1 MAESPPAR
9 RIKRA
14 DLRRILLTMSAILAL
29 GLISAK
35 LGEPGLGDAWF
46 DRLVK
51 PSLMPPRW
59 AYAAITSLL
68 YLPTGLALAVILGAR
83 GSTGR
88 AVAILIF
95 LVQLGL
101 HLAWPAIFF
110 AMHRVML
117 GFGLLLATLCWAGIT
132 TLIFWHIRRSAA
144 LLMLPYLA
152 WVMFACWQNWQ
163 VHRLNPYG
171 ATLVPSTGDT
181 QIIIQ

>member
-1 MAESPPAR
+1 MAESSRAR
-9 RIKRA
+9 WVQHA
-14 DLRRILLTMSAILAL
+14 DLRRMLLTIAPILAL

-35 LGEPGLGDAWF
+35 LGEPGPGDVWF

-59 AYAAITSLL
+59 AFAAITSLL
-68 YLPTGLALAVILGAR
+68 YLPAGLALAFILGAR
-83 GSTGR
+83 GNTGR
-88 AVAILIF
+88 TVAILLF

-101 HLAWPAIFF
+101 HLAWPVMFF
-110 AMHRVML
+110 AMHRIML
-117 GFGLLLATLCWAGIT
+117 GFGLLLAAFCWAGIA
-132 TLIFWHIRRSAA
+132 TLIFWHIRRAAA
-144 LLMLPYLA
+144 LLMLPYLI
-152 WVMFACWQNWQ
+152 WILFAGWQNWQ